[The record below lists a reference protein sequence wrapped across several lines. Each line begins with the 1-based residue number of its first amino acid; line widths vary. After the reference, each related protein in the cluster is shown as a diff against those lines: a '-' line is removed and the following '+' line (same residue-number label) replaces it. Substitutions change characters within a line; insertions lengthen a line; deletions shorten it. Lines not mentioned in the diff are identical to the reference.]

1 MKHNSS
7 TGSSTNLNLVSGWLY
22 DCANYHEHCCHKPQ
36 IKSILPHRVL
46 DLRDW
51 ESARKIFLSVGEDRI
66 GSYAALSYCWG
77 KAESKPK
84 YLTINENLK
93 QQQKAVDIITLPK
106 TFTDA
111 IVVCQ
116 HLGIRFLW
124 IDSICIIQ
132 NDKSDWQTQS
142 ARMGDI
148 YSNAALTISAATGE
162 DSHSGL
168 FFDRDPRKTYPCT
181 LTLQYPDE
189 DGVIRKRAFL
199 TCQDQYWPKTAHL
212 DTRGWTFQ
220 EKYLS
225 PRTLHFYET
234 EMSWAC
240 ASSIASEG
248 LPMGLQPMTNKSDF
262 DKYIKVDINGS
273 LPTQIDMVQR
283 YHWWYQTI
291 EIYSHRNFTFESD
304 RLMALAGLASAFQH
318 SEDEFLYGLWKSD
331 LVHGLAWRFDGQHKE
346 IAAEASSTSPIPTWS
361 WASRPGSIIT
371 YSDSHLPPG
380 TFMEVNESI
389 TSYDIPEG
397 SLKHAFIE
405 VLSVEPMHQA
415 TNSSSLSTFT
425 SRSLRLRGLVIRIS
439 LAKSSMAYNSSSWST
454 NTSMTLFQN
463 AFALNNRKCKQFRGD
478 VFYDEPVTKGD
489 NLYCLPL
496 SVLPLARHKVSSRP
510 NDANAQTQRPLG
522 DIAIDKL
529 VSKQKLS
536 LELEGC
542 TLPTMTWCA
551 GLISCC
557 RLERKDTLSC
567 LLLKKV
573 DAEEMKFRR
582 VGYVEIMDG
591 RLFEGLAPVTLE
603 IR

>member
-7 TGSSTNLNLVSGWLY
+7 TGSSTNLDLVSSWLY
-22 DCANYHEHCCHKPQ
+22 DCANYHEHCCHNPQ
-36 IKSILPHRVL
+36 LNSILPHRVL

-51 ESARKIFLSVGEDRI
+51 ENARKIFLSVGEGRI

-77 KAESKPK
+77 KSEIKPK
-84 YLTINENLK
+84 YLTTKKTLK
-93 QQQKAVDIITLPK
+93 QHQKAVDIKTLPK

-132 NDKSDWQTQS
+132 DDKSDWQTQS
-142 ARMGDI
+142 ERMRDI
-148 YSNAALTISAATGE
+148 YSNAALTMSAATGE

-181 LTLQYPDE
+181 LNLQYPDE
-189 DGVIRKRAFL
+189 DGDIKNRAFL
-199 TCQDQYWPKTAHL
+199 TCQHSCWPETAHL

-225 PRTLHFYET
+225 PRTLHFNET
-234 EMSWAC
+234 EMSWTC

-248 LPMGLQPMTNKSDF
+248 LPMGLQPLTHKSDF
-262 DKYIKVDINGS
+262 DKYVKANINGS
-273 LPTQIDMVQR
+273 LPTHIDMVQR

-304 RLMALAGLASAFQH
+304 RLMALAGLASAFQ
-318 SEDEFLYGLWKSD
+318 SSDDEFLYGLWKSD
-331 LVHGLAWRFDGQHKE
+331 LVHGLAWRFDGQRKE
-346 IAAEASSTSPIPTWS
+346 IAAETTSTSPIPTWS
-361 WASRPGSIIT
+361 WASRPGNIIT
-371 YSDSHLPPG
+371 YSDSQYPPG
-380 TFMEVNESI
+380 TFMDLNESI
-389 TSYDIPEG
+389 TSYYIPEG
-397 SLKHAFIE
+397 SLKHTFIE
-405 VLSVEPMHQA
+405 VLTVEPMPQA
-415 TNSSSLSTFT
+415 TNSASPSTFT
-425 SRSLRLRGLVIRIS
+425 SRSLRLRGLVIRVS
-439 LAKSSMAYNSSSWST
+439 LTKSSMAYDSSSWST
-454 NTSMTLFQN
+454 NTSMTLFQD
-463 AFALNNRKCKQFRGD
+463 AFTLENRKCKQFLGD

-496 SVLPLARHKVSSRP
+496 SVVPLAGHEVLSRP
-510 NDANAQTQRPLG
+510 NDANAQTHRPFG
-522 DIAIDKL
+522 DIAIDTV
-529 VSKQKLS
+529 VSVQNMS
-536 LELEGC
+536 LELGGC

-551 GLISCC
+551 GFISFC
-557 RLERKDTLSC
+557 RLERKDKLSC

-582 VGYVEIMDG
+582 VGYVEIRDG
-591 RLFEGLAPVTLE
+591 RLFEGLAPITLE
-603 IR
+603 II